1 MKRFFTVWAVILW
14 TAGAAI
20 AAEMPDYSYGM
31 NLTGEFSADEVYKF
45 PIPLKVYEKVTDK
58 NLSDI
63 ALFNSAGEKVP
74 FTLVRPKPSSYTT
87 PADTSIVFDKDTYE
101 RDNKTYIRSLLSD
114 IAGISGDVKE
124 IRFLFDEKK
133 DFNGK
138 VNIAYSTG
146 DLGRFNSIAYDITL
160 AKLGRITQDKAGISR
175 MNEGAVYIKIS
186 GDHAALDAITGA
198 ILSFRAE
205 PVYDRIEK
213 AILSGV
219 LNKTDNILDF
229 KLTGY
234 YPVEFISL
242 KVSEAYLFN
251 EVRINT
257 AEQDNQTDLLRGFFG
272 NYSVLK
278 GVSGYPG
285 NDIRTKRIRIEFEDP
300 FPADSAANF
309 YWRADEAVFI
319 AKGDAPFTLAFGNI
333 SEKGKSAATYEELAK
348 LSDEAAGVELSDV
361 EFIIAGEAALIPPP
375 EESHTA
381 RRAVLLGFMFL
392 TVLLVSGAAIRLLV
406 KNSGKQSG

>member
-1 MKRFFTVWAVILW
+1 MKRFFTVLAVILW
-14 TAGAAI
+14 TGAAI
-20 AAEMPDYSYGM
+20 PAEMSDYSYGM
-31 NLTGEFSADEVYKF
+31 SLTGEFSADNVYKF
-45 PIPLKVYEKVTDK
+45 PIPLAVYSKVTDK

-87 PADTSIVFDKDTYE
+87 PADAPIVFDKDTYE

-114 IAGISGDVKE
+114 ISGISGSVKE
-124 IRFLFDEKK
+124 IRFLFDEGK
-133 DFNGK
+133 DFSGK
-138 VNIAYSTG
+138 VAIAYSTG

-160 AKLGRITQDKAGISR
+160 AKLGRITQDKAGISY
-175 MNEGAVYIKIS
+175 MDEGAVYLKIS
-186 GDHAALDAITGA
+186 GDHAALDAISGA
-198 ILSFRAE
+198 VFSFRAE

-213 AILSGV
+213 VILNGV

-242 KVSEAYLFN
+242 KTAEAYLFK

-257 AEQDNQTDLLRGFFG
+257 AEEDNQTDTIRGILG

-278 GVSGYPG
+278 GVSGYSG
-285 NDIRTKRIRIEFEDP
+285 NDVRTKRIRIKFEDP
-300 FPADSAANF
+300 FPADSMASF
-309 YWRADEAVFI
+309 YWQADEAVFI

-333 SEKGKSAATYEELAK
+333 SEKGKPAATYEELAK
-348 LSDEAAGVELSDV
+348 RSDEAVNVELSDV

-381 RRAVLLGFMFL
+381 RRVALLGFMFL

-406 KNSGKQSG
+406 KNSGKQSS

>member
-1 MKRFFTVWAVILW
+1 MKRFFTVWLLILFAAGWAVS
-14 TAGAAI
+14 
-20 AAEMPDYSYGM
+20 AEMSGYSYGM
-31 NLTGEFSADEVYKF
+31 NLTGEFSADKVYKF
-45 PIPLKVYEKVTDK
+45 PIPLAVYSKVTDK

-87 PADTSIVFDKDTYE
+87 PPDAPIVFDKDTYE

-114 IAGISGDVKE
+114 ISGISGSVKE
-124 IRFLFDEKK
+124 IRFLFDEGK
-133 DFNGK
+133 DFSGK
-138 VNIAYSTG
+138 VAVAYSTG

-160 AKLGRITQDKAGISR
+160 AKLGRITQDKAGVSY
-175 MNEGAVYIKIS
+175 MDDGTVYLKIS
-186 GDHAALDAITGA
+186 GDHAALDAISGA

-213 AILSGV
+213 AILNGT

-234 YPVEFISL
+234 YPVDFISL
-242 KVSEAYLFN
+242 TAAEAYLFK

-257 AEQDNQTDLLRGFFG
+257 AEQDNQTDTIRGIFG

-278 GVSGYPG
+278 GVSGYSG
-285 NDIRTKRIRIEFEDP
+285 NDVRTKRIRIKFEDP
-300 FPADSAANF
+300 FPANSAANF
-309 YWRADEAVFI
+309 YWQADEAVFI
-319 AKGDAPFTLAFGNI
+319 AIGDAPFTLAFGNI
-333 SEKGKSAATYEELAK
+333 SEKGKPAATYEELAK
-348 LSDEAAGVELSDV
+348 RSDEAVGVELSDV
-361 EFIIAGEAALIPPP
+361 EFIIAGESALIPPP

-381 RRAVLLGFMFL
+381 RRALLLGFMFL
-392 TVLLVSGAAIRLLV
+392 TVVAVSGAAVRLLV
-406 KNSGKQSG
+406 KNSTKQNG